1 MGSSYSCFGA
11 PGRLGRNVFTWKI
24 DGFTS
29 LLEQGEGSTSTGFDM
44 EGIRWQLSLN
54 PQDKKSTDP
63 SSTKHV
69 SVGISVSPF
78 SLRPS
83 YMLQTRFR
91 IFIYDQKYG
100 MHRTREVHHTYLT
113 TCRTL
118 EVLCIVPLQTLE
130 NPSFGF
136 LVNNTIAIGLELIN
150 LKKVACNGIERST
163 FLQKNKITGSHS
175 WYVDDFS
182 QLKKPTA
189 YSEPFQIGGY
199 TWRLQLQS
207 EGKLNKNYL
216 SFYLELDKS
225 RSQHPPTEGV
235 LVEFD
240 LSIKKQ
246 ASGPY
251 RGISRFIFSTK
262 TTGWGYGEFIKIE
275 EFLDPTNGY
284 LIKGTCTFE
293 VTVNIFGFAND
304 RA

>member
-1 MGSSYSCFGA
+1 MGSSYSCFGV
-11 PGRLGRNVFTWKI
+11 PGQSGRNLFTWKI

-29 LLEQGEGSTSTGFDM
+29 LLEKGEGSTNTPFDM

-54 PQDKKSTDP
+54 PQDKKSADP
-63 SSTKHV
+63 SSKHV

-83 YMLQTRFR
+83 YMLQARFR

-100 MHRTREVHHTYLT
+100 RHSIREVGHTYQT
-113 TCRTL
+113 TCRTM
-118 EVLCIVPLQTLE
+118 EVSCMVPLQKLE

-136 LVNNTIAIGLELIN
+136 LVNNTIAVGVELIN

-163 FLQKNKITGSHS
+163 FIPKNIISGSHS
-175 WYVDDFS
+175 WYIDDFS

-189 YSEPFQIGGY
+189 YSEPFEIGGY
-199 TWRLQLQS
+199 TWRLKLQP
-207 EGKLNKNYL
+207 EGKLNKNYV
-216 SFYLELDKS
+216 SMYLELDKS
-225 RSQHPPTEGV
+225 RSQHLPSDGV
-235 LVEFD
+235 LVEFV

-246 ASGPY
+246 AARAY
-251 RGISRFIFSTK
+251 RGKSRFIFSTK
-262 TTGWGYGEFIKIE
+262 ATGWGYAEFIKIE

-293 VTVNIFGFAND
+293 AKVNIFGFATD